1 MSKTPDMLKTDDI
14 ILTANRLDDGV
25 VLWMTNKLDWTVNRS
40 KAAMFDAKS
49 APLATAR
56 AEQDVAANRIVSLYT
71 IAVNGKA
78 GQSARETIR
87 AARGPS
93 IIPPAD
99 RPACAPVLLG
109 SFFHPSIKGAP
120 HVSLRSA

>member
-1 MSKTPDMLKTDDI
+1 MSKTPDMLKTDNI

-25 VLWMTNKLDWTVNRS
+25 VLWMTDRLDWTANRS

-71 IAVNGKA
+71 VAVNGKA
-78 GQSARETIR
+78 DQSARETIR

-99 RPACAPVLLG
+99 RPACAPVPLG
-109 SFFHPSIKGAP
+109 RYVHPVIKRVP

>member
-1 MSKTPDMLKTDDI
+1 MSKNPDMLKTDDI

-25 VLWMTNKLDWTVNRS
+25 VLWMTAKLDWATDRS
-40 KAAMFDAKS
+40 KAARFDADN

-56 AEQDVAANRIVSLYT
+56 AEQDVAENRIVSLYT
-71 IAVNGKA
+71 VAVNGKA
-78 GQSARETIR
+78 DQSARETIR

-99 RPACAPVLLG
+99 RSACSPVPLG
-109 SFFHPSIKGAP
+109 RYFHPVIKRVP

>member
-1 MSKTPDMLKTDDI
+1 MSKTPDMLKTDNI

-25 VLWMTNKLDWTVNRS
+25 VLWMTDRLDWTANRS

-56 AEQDVAANRIVSLYT
+56 AEQDVAANWIVSLY
-71 IAVNGKA
+71 AVMVNGKA
-78 GQSARETIR
+78 DQSARETIR

-93 IIPPAD
+93 IKPPVDKSACSPVRLD
-99 RPACAPVLLG
+99 KYFRPIVKRAPD
-109 SFFHPSIKGAP
+109 
-120 HVSLRSA
+120 VSLRSA